1 VPEGDLIS
9 YESMQALQLSPVT
22 LPLTD
27 VLTGLQTGLIE
38 IVTMSPA
45 GALILQWHTKV
56 RYLTRMPIVY
66 SMGLLAVQS
75 RAFERLARD
84 DQAIVREIM
93 SELYAKWNSENSQ
106 DADEALR
113 ALINSGIQPVEP
125 AAGAQ
130 ERLQALMYENNRA
143 MARSGLF
150 SLELL
155 EEILGYVEDY
165 RSRQGT
171 GNAVA
176 AQ

>member
-1 VPEGDLIS
+1 
-9 YESMQALQLSPVT
+9 
-22 LPLTD
+22 
-27 VLTGLQTGLIE
+27 
-38 IVTMSPA
+38 
-45 GALILQWHTKV
+45 
-56 RYLTRMPIVY
+56 
-66 SMGLLAVQS
+66 
-75 RAFERLARD
+75 
-84 DQAIVREIM
+84 
-93 SELYAKWNSENSQ
+93 
-106 DADEALR
+106 LR